1 MTVMPGRVFVSH
13 DFLSSLISRLLDWMV
28 SEVKCDMCT
37 SMHIN
42 GLMEVDDVD
51 TMVSSPTVLDG
62 GSFLIWGHSVL
73 LETGV
78 FALTMLSLRFQ
89 ATDDDGACSDA
100 SPLVKMLF
108 MQGKLVSNGLNHSLF
123 TAIAI

>member
-51 TMVSSPTVLDG
+51 TMVSSPTVFDD
-62 GSFLIWGHSVL
+62 GSFLIWGYSVL

-89 ATDDDGACSDA
+89 ATDDGACSDA

-108 MQGKLVSNGLNHSLF
+108 MQGKLVSDGLNNNLF